1 MIIVISFIVGF
12 VSYDNPQSASA
23 AIYALNGLEIGHKR
37 LKVEHKKP
45 KERKQHQQPPPF

>member
-1 MIIVISFIVGF
+1 MIITLSSLAGF

-45 KERKQHQQPPPF
+45 KERKHQNY